1 MAYDSGQW
9 MARST
14 SLTVKIP
21 AGIDNGDTVRLVG
34 QGNQGSHGAGNGNL
48 YIHVNVR
55 VGMTA

>member
-1 MAYDSGQW
+1 MRS
-9 MARST
+9 ST

-34 QGNQGSHGAGNGNL
+34 QGNQGRHGAGNGHL